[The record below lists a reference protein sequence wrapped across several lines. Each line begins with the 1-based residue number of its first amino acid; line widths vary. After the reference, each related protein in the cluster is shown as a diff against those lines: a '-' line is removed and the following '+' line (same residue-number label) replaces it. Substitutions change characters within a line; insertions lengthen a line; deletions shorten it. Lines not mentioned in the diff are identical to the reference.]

1 MAGIIYGILDDS
13 NVKGRITRIHCDWS
27 PNLKNYEPIPSL
39 LSHTIMSEQSSSTLV
54 QRSTPPP
61 PSHENQMIP
70 EDDIKT
76 LQEAEAKQIF
86 LTEKQ
91 LRLHITAIR
100 QAIRSEGSRLR
111 KKYKWL
117 AHQNFLGAGCFLI
130 SVLALFL
137 TAYLYLKRYIG
148 FWLTIPL
155 MALPTSILHELE
167 HDLIHNLYFKGKQW
181 VQNIMFTV
189 IWFTKWHLN
198 PWYVLLYNE

>member
-1 MAGIIYGILDDS
+1 
-13 NVKGRITRIHCDWS
+13 
-27 PNLKNYEPIPSL
+27 
-39 LSHTIMSEQSSSTLV
+39 MSESNSGTTLI

-61 PSHENQMIP
+61 PSHENEMIP
-70 EDDIKT
+70 ADDIKT

-86 LTEKQ
+86 LSEKQ

-100 QAIRSEGSRLR
+100 QAIRSEEARLR

-130 SVLALFL
+130 SILALIL

-148 FWLTIPL
+148 FWLTIPM
-155 MALPTSILHELE
+155 MAIPTSILHELE
-167 HDLIHNLYFKGKQW
+167 HDLIHNMYFKGKQW

-198 PWYVLLYNE
+198 PWYKLFV